1 MAYVPYEASRSH
13 VGHGPGSTYGFIGG
27 PDMVTAR
34 IVPLVGL
41 SVFLWEIVM
50 IVAKVPGKLTA
61 ALKGF
66 MARQRLRA
74 ELSVLDDRL
83 LADIGI
89 DRGQIDGVV
98 AGRVRRDA
106 KVLLQAQA
114 LKDAANENAV
124 ARTAA

>member
-1 MAYVPYEASRSH
+1 
-13 VGHGPGSTYGFIGG
+13 
-27 PDMVTAR
+27 MV
-34 IVPLVGL
+34 
-41 SVFLWEIVM
+41 
-50 IVAKVPGKLTA
+50 VAKVPGKLA
-61 ALKGF
+61 GALKGF

-114 LKDAANENAV
+114 LKDAANENAA

>member
-13 VGHGPGSTYGFIGG
+13 VGHRPVSTYGFIGG
-27 PDMVTAR
+27 ADMVTAR

-41 SVFLWEIVM
+41 SVFLWEVVM
-50 IVAKVPGKLTA
+50 VVAKVPGKLA
-61 ALKGF
+61 GALKGF

-114 LKDAANENAV
+114 LKDAANENAA

>member
-13 VGHGPGSTYGFIGG
+13 VGHGSGSTYGFIGG

-50 IVAKVPGKLTA
+50 FVAKVPGKLVG
-61 ALKGF
+61 ALKVF

-114 LKDAANENAV
+114 LKDAANENAA